1 MVPDLKL
8 FWLLFSK
15 NRPPKPTDTHRNVDI
30 ELNYRD
36 NRRIKDGKK
45 FKTRGML
52 LFPLG
57 NLSHTSIPHY
67 HCDSSG
73 A

>member
-15 NRPPKPTDTHRNVDI
+15 NRPPKPTNIHRNVDI

-36 NRRIKDGKK
+36 NRRIKDGKTK
-45 FKTRGML
+45 PWYAFISPWKLITYFYAL
-52 LFPLG
+52 LPL
-57 NLSHTSIPHY
+57 
-67 HCDSSG
+67 
-73 A
+73 